1 MNLNSTAGIVLLGN
15 IVPNISDGRE
25 KKKPAAPHG
34 VQSFQWLLCSLLA
47 EEEMPHLPHR
57 RVISL
62 FIGNT
67 ITF

>member
-1 MNLNSTAGIVLLGN
+1 
-15 IVPNISDGRE
+15 
-25 KKKPAAPHG
+25 
-34 VQSFQWLLCSLLA
+34 LLA